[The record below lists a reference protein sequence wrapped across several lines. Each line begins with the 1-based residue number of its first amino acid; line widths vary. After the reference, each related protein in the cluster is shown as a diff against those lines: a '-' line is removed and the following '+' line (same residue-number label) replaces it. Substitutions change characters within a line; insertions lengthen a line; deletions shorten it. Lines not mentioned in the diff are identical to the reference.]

1 MSFSL
6 APHIKTTTYTPF
18 MIRLLIGSVF
28 LFTSWLFSPSV
39 LAQSAPGGVSLN
51 LNYWLK
57 ADAGVSLTQ
66 GNVSA
71 WGNQAVSA
79 GVIEQSA
86 SSRQPSF
93 TSNAL
98 NFNPGISFNTGNN
111 GFNFLSTDDPAWSS
125 DTVILVF
132 NPSQSLGSNVALQV
146 VLAYDIPMNDIGDAG
161 IGIGSFTNSSSLNF
175 FNSADGT
182 PNSGGEYIASAR
194 VSPNTTNDSVLAV
207 VRQDTL
213 ENPMQ
218 SQLRFWGADAVS
230 SISNLDQFAG
240 HQGVE
245 FTIGRRDGGGLNY
258 DGDVLEVISYSARL
272 ENEPLKR
279 IESYLAIKYG
289 LTLNQTVRQDYVNS
303 SGISIYDADGTLS
316 SYVSNIA
323 GIGRD
328 DASGLNQKQ
337 SNSSTTN
344 SVQANNNG
352 IVTIGLGTIA
362 STNALNPNTFS
373 NDQQFLIWGNNAE
386 SLAFNNQLIF
396 NSIPI
401 NHMSRIWAVQ
411 ESGNTET
418 QTIGTIRLSVPK
430 SIFNSQSTPSI
441 IVSDNPTFEASDQL
455 ISLQDDGNNYITT
468 LDLRNGD
475 FFTFAQ
481 TPVLDNSIFHVVPLP
496 NGSSV
501 IFGL

>member
-1 MSFSL
+1 
-6 APHIKTTTYTPF
+6 
-18 MIRLLIGSVF
+18 
-28 LFTSWLFSPSV
+28 
-39 LAQSAPGGVSLN
+39 
-51 LNYWLK
+51 
-57 ADAGVSLTQ
+57 
-66 GNVSA
+66 
-71 WGNQAVSA
+71 
-79 GVIEQSA
+79 
-86 SSRQPSF
+86 
-93 TSNAL
+93 
-98 NFNPGISFNTGNN
+98 
-111 GFNFLSTDDPAWSS
+111 
-125 DTVILVF
+125 
-132 NPSQSLGSNVALQV
+132 
-146 VLAYDIPMNDIGDAG
+146 
-161 IGIGSFTNSSSLNF
+161 
-175 FNSADGT
+175 
-182 PNSGGEYIASAR
+182 
-194 VSPNTTNDSVLAV
+194 
-207 VRQDTL
+207 
-213 ENPMQ
+213 
-218 SQLRFWGADAVS
+218 
-230 SISNLDQFAG
+230 
-240 HQGVE
+240 
-245 FTIGRRDGGGLNY
+245 
-258 DGDVLEVISYSARL
+258 
-272 ENEPLKR
+272 
-279 IESYLAIKYG
+279 
-289 LTLNQTVRQDYVNS
+289 VRQDYVNS

-441 IVSDNPTFEASDQL
+441 IVSDNPTFETSDQL
-455 ISLQDDGNNYITT
+455 ITMQDDGNNYITT